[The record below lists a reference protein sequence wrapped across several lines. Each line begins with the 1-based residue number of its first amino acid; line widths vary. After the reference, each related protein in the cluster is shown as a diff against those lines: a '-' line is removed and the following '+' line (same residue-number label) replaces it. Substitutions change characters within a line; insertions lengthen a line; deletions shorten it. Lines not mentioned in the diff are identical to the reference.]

1 MGSHHFSLFPHML
14 APAAEPV
21 EKDPREGGP
30 FSAKGL
36 HLNTKTKAHPKAR
49 NLQCWMFKSK
59 PLVISEHYPNLLAER
74 QPKTITWGCRII

>member
-1 MGSHHFSLFPHML
+1 ML

-36 HLNTKTKAHPKAR
+36 HLNTKTKPIQRPANYSA
-49 NLQCWMFKSK
+49 
-59 PLVISEHYPNLLAER
+59 PNH
-74 QPKTITWGCRII
+74 